1 MGESL
6 PCVFPQGVTVRQ
18 RKRPTIGQS
27 EYLQQALGIEAVPRW
42 REQDSSV
49 IRAGVQWPWSIKV

>member
-1 MGESL
+1 M
-6 PCVFPQGVTVRQ
+6 RQ

-42 REQDSSV
+42 REQGSSV